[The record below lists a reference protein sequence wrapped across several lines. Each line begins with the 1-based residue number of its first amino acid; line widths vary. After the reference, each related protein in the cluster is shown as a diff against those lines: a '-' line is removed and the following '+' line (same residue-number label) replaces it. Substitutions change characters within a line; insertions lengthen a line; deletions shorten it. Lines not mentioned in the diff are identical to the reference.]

1 MKLNIRDNKNR
12 TAEEDVD
19 EKEEEELNKKRATMK
34 TKTGKKTKSGKD
46 TKFKFPSTLA
56 VFKLSL

>member
-1 MKLNIRDNKNR
+1 M
-12 TAEEDVD
+12 TAEE
-19 EKEEEELNKKRATMK
+19 EKTE
-34 TKTGKKTKSGKD
+34 KKTKSGKD

>member
-34 TKTGKKTKSGKD
+34 TKTGEKTKSGKD